1 LGGDD
6 LIKLALLEQLGHGAQ
21 GQAQGR
27 HGGTQA
33 EGLLNGAGCTHFVL
47 TEADAESARFPVAA
61 IATAALPSAFTTTAF
76 TTTALASTTPAA
88 EATVLLALG
97 AG

>member
-6 LIKLALLEQLGHGAQ
+6 LIKLAFLEQLGHGAQ

-33 EGLLNGAGCTHFVL
+33 KGLLNGAGCTHFVL

-61 IATAALPSAFTTTAF
+61 FTTTAF
-76 TTTALASTTPAA
+76 TTTPFTTTGLASTTPAA

>member
-1 LGGDD
+1 LGCDD
-6 LIKLALLEQLGHGAQ
+6 LIKLALLEQLGHRPQ

-27 HGGTQA
+27 HSGPQT
-33 EGLLNGAGCTHFVL
+33 EGLLDGAGCTHFVL
-47 TEADAESARFPVAA
+47 TEADAEPARFAVAA
-61 IATAALPSAFTTTAF
+61 LATTALATGSLTTTALPSAT
-76 TTTALASTTPAA
+76 SAA